1 MAAVVLV
8 HGITQEQHAADT
20 LEAVWGPALAG
31 GVRTAQEPALADRLW
46 RVTSGRADQQP
57 SLDVRMAFYGDLFL
71 NADAQG
77 LLTAPITD
85 LDDLKPAQLTLIDQ
99 LAHAW
104 LVNTSLYAGDPA
116 DRALAQ
122 NTLGVE
128 EGFID
133 DAQSRQVV
141 RPTMN
146 TLARLRWF
154 AAAGMA
160 LGSLAWPALR
170 QVSRYLTDECVRQA
184 AQQRVLE
191 HIDANTRLVVAH
203 SLGTVVAYEALHRC
217 TQPVALITLGAP
229 LGLHNIVYERLQPF
243 PGYTPACLTSWDNF
257 VDRDDLIAAH
267 TDLTDYFPALAG
279 RTVTPKNGP
288 ELDNGARPHDVRRY
302 LTKRSVG
309 QAVAAALTGLNGE
322 VIS

>member
-1 MAAVVLV
+1 MADVVLV
-8 HGITQEQHAADT
+8 HGIAQEQHAADT
-20 LEAVWGPALAG
+20 LEAVWLPALAG
-31 GVRTAQEPALADRLW
+31 GVRTAHEPALADRLW
-46 RVTSGRADQQP
+46 RATGGRADQP
-57 SLDVRMAFYGDLFL
+57 PLDVRMAFYGDLFL
-71 NADAQG
+71 DADAQG
-77 LLTAPITD
+77 LSAAPITD
-85 LDDLKPAQLTLIDQ
+85 LDNLKPAQLTLVDQ

-104 LVNTSLYAGDPA
+104 LVHAALYADDPA

-128 EGFID
+128 EGFVD

-141 RPTMN
+141 RPAMN

-170 QVSRYLTDECVRQA
+170 QVSRYLTDERVRQD
-184 AQQRVLE
+184 AQQRVLD
-191 HIDANTRLVVAH
+191 HIGANTRLVIAH

-229 LGLHNIVYERLQPF
+229 LGLRNVVYERLRPF
-243 PGYTPACLTSWDNF
+243 PGRTPACLISWDNF

-288 ELDNGARPHDVRRY
+288 QLDNGARPHDVRHY
-302 LTKRSVG
+302 LVKGSVG
-309 QAVAAALTGLNGE
+309 RAVAAALTGLNGE
-322 VIS
+322 VVL